1 MVLIS
6 VLLISLLILTE
17 DANEVEDIVIL
28 LVGDFTLDFIE
39 INLALEKI
47 LSIFTLVEAF
57 ENFDVLIK
65 MSF

>member
-17 DANEVEDIVIL
+17 DANEVKDIVIL